1 MQNINSK
8 WIEDLNLRAKTIKL
22 LQVNMQLNLP
32 DLGFVNK
39 FLNMTPRAKATKEK
53 IENLGYIKMKNFCAS
68 RM

>member
-1 MQNINSK
+1 
-8 WIEDLNLRAKTIKL
+8 
-22 LQVNMQLNLP
+22 MQLNLP

-68 RM
+68 RMWKDNLHRENIVSYIADKGLE